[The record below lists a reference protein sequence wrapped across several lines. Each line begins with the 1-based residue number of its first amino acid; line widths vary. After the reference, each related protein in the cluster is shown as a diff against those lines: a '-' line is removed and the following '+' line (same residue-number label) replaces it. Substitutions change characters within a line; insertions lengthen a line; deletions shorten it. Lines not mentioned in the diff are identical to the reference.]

1 MPLIRNAIC
10 PTVDLHEVLPEI
22 YNLKGRWGRA
32 DTLNSKSHSS
42 RSRGFFE
49 NIKCQIRHLMLDKV
63 SYMAYYKAEKGAKTM
78 ERPLQRL
85 TVVALKKLGRD
96 LKDARRRRRISMRLL
111 AERAAISLSTLNR
124 IERGDPAVSMAHYAS
139 VIFTLGLLENLRNLA
154 DITQDPVGRHLEDEH
169 LPKRIHPAKN
179 YV

>member
-1 MPLIRNAIC
+1 
-10 PTVDLHEVLPEI
+10 
-22 YNLKGRWGRA
+22 
-32 DTLNSKSHSS
+32 
-42 RSRGFFE
+42 
-49 NIKCQIRHLMLDKV
+49 
-63 SYMAYYKAEKGAKTM
+63 M

-96 LKDARRRRRISMRLL
+96 LKDARRRRHISMRLL